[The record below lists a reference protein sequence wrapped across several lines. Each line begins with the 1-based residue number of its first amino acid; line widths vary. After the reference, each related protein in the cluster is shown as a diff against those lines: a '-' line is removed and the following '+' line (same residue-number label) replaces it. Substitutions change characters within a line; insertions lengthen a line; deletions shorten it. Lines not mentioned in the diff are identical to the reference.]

1 MFFFLLYKKSINMTE
16 NLLLII
22 AAFVL
27 SALCGFFFIPVI
39 MNFCKEKNIYDIPNS
54 RKMHKKAIPR
64 LGGFA
69 FLPSMFLAFLG
80 TVFAYAYSS
89 VNEQEV
95 TLSLWSL
102 YFFVSLV
109 LIYGVGLVDDLI
121 GLNAKT
127 KFLFQIMAAVLMPVA
142 GLYYNNM
149 YGFLGIHEVPYAIGA
164 PLTVFLIVFIT
175 NSINLIDGID
185 GLAAGLSFIALG
197 GFLVCFM
204 AEGMWLYGI
213 LIAGLMGVLVPF
225 LYFNLWGDPEKNR
238 KIFMGDSGSLTLGF
252 ILGFLAVKYS
262 MDNPNVMFWRPD
274 CLLLSYT
281 FIIVP
286 TFDVVRVS
294 AIRYFHHTPV
304 FKADKNH
311 FHHKLM
317 RAGLT
322 QHQALIALLLLA
334 LFYIGLNLCLN
345 EVASVTLVVV
355 CDIVAWVLVHRVVN
369 AFIRK
374 NGQQVFQFN
383 ENS

>member
-1 MFFFLLYKKSINMTE
+1 MTN

-22 AAFVL
+22 AAFFL
-27 SALCGFFFIPVI
+27 SVVCGFVSIPII
-39 MNFCKEKNIYDIPNS
+39 MNYCKEKSIYDIPNS
-54 RKMHKKAIPR
+54 RKMHKIAIPR
-64 LGGFA
+64 LGGIA
-69 FLPSMFLAFLG
+69 FLPSMFLAFVGAMLAFRFYFVGG
-80 TVFAYAYSS
+80 T
-89 VNEQEV
+89 EV
-95 TLSLWSL
+95 TFSLWSL
-102 YFFVSLV
+102 YFFVSLMLV
-109 LIYGVGLVDDLI
+109 YGVGLVDDLI
-121 GLNAKT
+121 GLGAKT
-127 KFLFQIMAAVLMPVA
+127 KFLFQIMAAVLMPA
-142 GLYYNNM
+142 GGLYFNSF
-149 YGFLGIHEVPYAIGA
+149 YGFLGIHEVSYVIGA

-185 GLAAGLSFIALG
+185 GLAAGLSFIALS

-204 AEGMWLYGI
+204 AEDVWLYGI

-225 LYFNLWGDPEKNR
+225 CYFNLFGDPEKNR

-281 FIIVP
+281 FLIVP

-294 AIRYFHHTPV
+294 AIRFKHHTPA

-311 FHHKLM
+311 FHHKLL

-334 LFYIGLNLCLN
+334 LFFIGLNLTLN
-345 EVASVTLVVV
+345 GVLSSTLIVV
-355 CDIVAWVLVHRVVN
+355 CDIVAWVLVHQVVN

-374 NGQQVFQFN
+374 RGEQVFKFN
-383 ENS
+383 VNP

>member
-1 MFFFLLYKKSINMTE
+1 MIIYLLP
-16 NLLLII
+16 
-22 AAFVL
+22 VL
-27 SALCGFFFIPVI
+27 AILVSALCGFFFIPVI

-54 RKMHKKAIPR
+54 RKMHKTAIPR
-64 LGGFA
+64 LGGIA

-127 KFLFQIMAAVLMPVA
+127 KFLFQIMAAVLMPAA

-225 LYFNLWGDPEKNR
+225 LYFNMCGNPEKNR

-294 AIRYFHHTPV
+294 AIRFKHHTPA

-311 FHHKLM
+311 FHHKLL

-334 LFYIGLNLCLN
+334 LFFIGLNLTLN
-345 EVASVTLVVV
+345 GVLSSTLIVV
-355 CDIVAWVLVHRVVN
+355 CDIVVWVLVHQVVN

-374 NGQQVFQFN
+374 RGEQVFKFN
-383 ENS
+383 VNP

>member
-1 MFFFLLYKKSINMTE
+1 MIIYLLP
-16 NLLLII
+16 
-22 AAFVL
+22 VL
-27 SALCGFFFIPVI
+27 AILVSALCGFFFIPII

-54 RKMHKKAIPR
+54 RKMHKTAIPR
-64 LGGFA
+64 LGGIA

-102 YFFVSLV
+102 YFFVSMV

-164 PLTVFLIVFIT
+164 PLTVFLLVFIT

-185 GLAAGLSFIALG
+185 GLAAGLSFIALS

-204 AEGMWLYGI
+204 DEGLWLYGI

-225 LYFNLWGDPEKNR
+225 LYFNMCGNPEKNR

-252 ILGFLAVKYS
+252 ILGFLAVKYA
-262 MDNPNVMFWRPD
+262 MDNPKVMETRTD
-274 CLLLSYT
+274 ALLTAFTLL
-281 FIIVP
+281 IVP
-286 TFDVVRVS
+286 VLDVVRVS
-294 AIRYFHHTPV
+294 LVRIRHHRPI
-304 FKADKNH
+304 FDADKNH
-311 FHHKLM
+311 IHHKLL
-317 RAGLT
+317 RAGLN
-322 QHQALIALLLLA
+322 QHQALISILLLSLC
-334 LFYIGLNLCLN
+334 YIGLNLLLKDCI
-345 EVASVTLVVV
+345 SSTLIVGI
-355 CDIVAWVLVHRVVN
+355 DIVLWIAFHTFVN
-369 AFIRK
+369 HLIRK
-374 NGQQVFQFN
+374 NGQPVFQNQQPN
-383 ENS
+383 E

>member
-1 MFFFLLYKKSINMTE
+1 MTQFLLYTA
-16 NLLLII
+16 I
-22 AAFVL
+22 AFIL
-27 SALCGFFFIPVI
+27 SALCGFIFIPMI
-39 MNFCKEKNIYDIPNS
+39 LNFCKEKNIYDIPNS
-54 RKMHKKAIPR
+54 RKMHKTAIPR
-64 LGGFA
+64 LGGIA

-127 KFLFQIMAAVLMPVA
+127 KFLFQIMAALLMPAA

-204 AEGMWLYGI
+204 VEGMWLYGI

-225 LYFNLWGDPEKNR
+225 LYFNMCGNPEKNR

-294 AIRYFHHTPV
+294 AIRFKHHTPA

-322 QHQALIALLLLA
+322 QHQALITLLLLA
-334 LFYIGLNLCLN
+334 LFFIGLNLTLN
-345 EVASVTLVVV
+345 GVLSSTLIVV
-355 CDIVAWVLVHRVVN
+355 CDIVVWVLVHQVVN

-374 NGQQVFQFN
+374 RGEQVFKFN
-383 ENS
+383 VNP

>member
-1 MFFFLLYKKSINMTE
+1 MTQFLLYTA
-16 NLLLII
+16 I
-22 AAFVL
+22 AFIL
-27 SALCGFFFIPVI
+27 SASCGFIFIPVI
-39 MNFCKEKNIYDIPNS
+39 LNFCKEKNIYDIPNS
-54 RKMHKKAIPR
+54 RKMHKTAIPR
-64 LGGFA
+64 LGGIA

-121 GLNAKT
+121 GLNART
-127 KFLFQIMAAVLMPVA
+127 KFLFQFMAAVLMPVA

-149 YGFLGIHEVPYAIGA
+149 YGFLGIHEVPYVIGA

-185 GLAAGLSFIALG
+185 GLAAGLSFIALS

-225 LYFNLWGDPEKNR
+225 LYFNMCGDPEKNR

-317 RAGLT
+317 RAGLNQRQT
-322 QHQALIALLLLA
+322 LAFLLLLA
-334 LFYIGLNLCLN
+334 LFFIALNLCLN
-345 EVASVTLVVV
+345 GVVSVEV
-355 CDIVAWVLVHRVVN
+355 IVLTDVAVWVLVHQCVN
-369 AFIRK
+369 AAICRQGAKVFLK
-374 NGQQVFQFN
+374 NDEQ
-383 ENS
+383 